1 MKLSS
6 LREPGYEIVRVA
18 EELKVDLIAL
28 GTHGHSGWKRFTI
41 GSVAELVVRYAPM
54 VTWIK

>member
-1 MKLSS
+1 VKPPSH
-6 LREPGYEIVRVA
+6 EIVRVA